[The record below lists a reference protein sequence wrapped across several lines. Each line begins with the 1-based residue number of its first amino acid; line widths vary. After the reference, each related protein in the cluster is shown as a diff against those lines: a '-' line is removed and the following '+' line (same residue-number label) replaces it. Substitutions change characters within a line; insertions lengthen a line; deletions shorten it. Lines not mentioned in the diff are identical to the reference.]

1 LKCAQINRALIN
13 INELPLKT
21 RLLLQ
26 STLQFIHIVCQ
37 YCYPALPGD
46 FGLHP
51 HTSTCPIN
59 YPFALHIPYAAY
71 ICRRMY
77 INCTE
82 EELLLFEKIAAAAR
96 KLQLPTYLVGGFV
109 RDKLLGRPTKDIDVV
124 CLGDGIALAHQV
136 AQNLNPQPQVSFF
149 KNFGTA
155 QIKTGGTEVEFV
167 GARKESYRSDSRK
180 PAVEAGTLQDDQER
194 RDFTINAMAISLNE
208 ADFGCLVDPFGGI
221 ADLEKKNLQTP
232 LDPARTFSDDP
243 LRMMRAIRFAAQ
255 LHFTIHEETF
265 EAIGKNAERIR
276 IVSSERITDELNKIL
291 MSSKPSIGFDMLYK
305 TGLLSIIFPQMVEL
319 AGAVYIDGMGH
330 KDNFYHTLQVV
341 DNIAAHTNDLWLRW
355 AAVLHDIAKPA
366 TKRFEEGH
374 GWTFHGH
381 EAVGGRMVPKIFAKL
396 KLPLNEKMK
405 FVRKMVELHLRP
417 ISLTKE
423 NITDS
428 AIRRLLVDAGG
439 DFDALMTLCSAD
451 ITSKNKQKVKRFLEN
466 FEMVRRRCAEVE
478 EKDNLRNWQPPITG
492 EIIMQAFNLPPGR
505 MVGDIKTAVRE
516 AILEGVVPNDYDAA
530 YAYMLK
536 KAAELG
542 VERKD
547 A

>member
-1 LKCAQINRALIN
+1 M
-13 INELPLKT
+13 
-21 RLLLQ
+21 
-26 STLQFIHIVCQ
+26 
-37 YCYPALPGD
+37 D
-46 FGLHP
+46 
-51 HTSTCPIN
+51 
-59 YPFALHIPYAAY
+59 
-71 ICRRMY
+71 

-82 EELLLFEKIAAAAR
+82 TELSLFDKIAAAA
-96 KLQLPTYLVGGFV
+96 KELQTPAWLVGGFV
-109 RDKLLGRPTKDIDVV
+109 RDKLIGRPTKDIDVV
-124 CLGDGIALAHQV
+124 CLGDGIALAHKV
-136 AQNLNPQPQVSFF
+136 AGLLTPQPQVSFF

-155 QIKTGGTEVEFV
+155 QIKHDGAEIEFV

-180 PAVEAGTLQDDQER
+180 PAVEAGSLQDDQER

-208 ADFGCLVDPFGGI
+208 GDFGSLADPFGGI
-221 ADLEKKNLQTP
+221 ADLERKNLQTP
-232 LDPARTFSDDP
+232 LDPSRTFSDDP

-255 LHFTIHEETF
+255 LHFTINEETF
-265 EAIGKNAERIR
+265 EAIGKNAERIK
-276 IVSSERITDELNKIL
+276 IVSGERITDELNKIL
-291 MSSKPSIGFDMLYK
+291 MCSKPSIGFDMLYK
-305 TGLLSIIFPQMVEL
+305 TGLLAIIFPQMVDL

-341 DNIAAHTNDLWLRW
+341 DNIAPNTNDLWLRW

-381 EAVGGRMVPKIFAKL
+381 EVVGGRMVPKIFAKL
-396 KLPLNEKMK
+396 KLPQNEKMK

-428 AIRRLLVDAGG
+428 AIRRLLVDAGE
-439 DFDALMTLCSAD
+439 DFDALMTLCNAD

-466 FEMVRRRCAEVE
+466 FDMVRRRCAEVE

-505 MVGDIKTAVRE
+505 MVGDIKAAVRE
-516 AILEGVVPNDYDAA
+516 AILDGEVPNNYGEA
-530 YAYMLK
+530 YEFMLK

-542 VERKD
+542 IGAKGE
-547 A
+547 